1 MGNIGRML
9 LVAGALIAL
18 VGALLMISERLGL
31 GRIGLGR
38 LPGDIHFQRR
48 GVEVWIP
55 ITSSILVSLVLSA
68 LFLLIRWFRR

>member
-1 MGNIGRML
+1 ML
-9 LVAGALIAL
+9 LAAGAVIAL
-18 VGALLMISERLGL
+18 LGLLFIAGERLGL

-55 ITSSILVSLVLSA
+55 ITSSILVSLALSG

>member
-1 MGNIGRML
+1 MGNIGRTL
-9 LVAGALIAL
+9 LVAGVLIAVL
-18 VGALLMISERLGL
+18 GALLLFGERIGL

-55 ITSSILVSLVLSA
+55 ITSSIVVSLVLSA
-68 LFLLIRWFRR
+68 VLVLIRWLRR